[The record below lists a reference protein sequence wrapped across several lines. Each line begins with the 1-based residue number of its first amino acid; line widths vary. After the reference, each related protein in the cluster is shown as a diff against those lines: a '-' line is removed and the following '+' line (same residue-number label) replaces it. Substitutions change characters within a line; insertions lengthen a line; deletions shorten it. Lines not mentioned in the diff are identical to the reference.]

1 MTVLLQ
7 ALARLRAEVFD
18 GTKSYP
24 MSSDV
29 AFYTQGKKQRVKR
42 STRKRN
48 NGGITL
54 DPKFWMTV
62 ENDYTEL

>member
-1 MTVLLQ
+1 
-7 ALARLRAEVFD
+7 
-18 GTKSYP
+18 

-29 AFYTQGKKQRVKR
+29 SFYTEGNKQRVKR
-42 STRKRN
+42 STRRRN